1 VGKVSGRQ
9 HKIWYR
15 SRLQT
20 TGAALL
26 VAYLILITLLVTG
39 LAGVFRIGLLL
50 SGAEALLGALL
61 LVSLSPVLLIR
72 SDLIRIWHGYRF
84 TNIGVGEV
92 AGIGLLYTRKVGRDG
107 DWRLYIWRDYGGF
120 EETGIR
126 CLLRQSNRRK
136 NAAYRQNWAAAA
148 NFDPVAAIEIPELA
162 ASRGAR
168 VAQEICQR
176 VLAAQGPEGPLQ
188 ARQLEKQQR
197 PCGSSPAPRSS
208 PTGPQTASSVAAA
221 RLLRVDRQ
229 GSAIS

>member
-1 VGKVSGRQ
+1 VGKASGRQ
-9 HKIWYR
+9 RKIWYR
-15 SRLQT
+15 SRLQAV
-20 TGAALL
+20 GVALL

-39 LAGVFRIGLLL
+39 FAGVFRIGLLL

-61 LVSLSPVLLIR
+61 LMSLSPVLLIR

-84 TNIGVGEV
+84 TNIGIAEV
-92 AGIGLLYTRKVGRDG
+92 CGIGLLYTRKVGRDG

-126 CLLRQSNRRK
+126 CLLRQSNKRK
-136 NAAYRQNWAAAA
+136 NAAYRRNWAATA

-188 ARQLEKQQR
+188 TRQLEKHQPPIWIKPDTQITAYW
-197 PCGSSPAPRSS
+197 SPDGQYGRC
-208 PTGPQTASSVAAA
+208 
-221 RLLRVDRQ
+221 R
-229 GSAIS
+229 

>member
-1 VGKVSGRQ
+1 MGKSSGRQ
-9 HKIWYR
+9 RKIWYR

-20 TGAALL
+20 VGAALL

-50 SGAEALLGALL
+50 SGAEALLGALF

-84 TNIGVGEV
+84 TNIGIGEV

-120 EETGIR
+120 EEIGIG
-126 CLLRQSNRRK
+126 CLLRQSNLRK
-136 NAAYRQNWAAAA
+136 TAAYRRNWAAAA
-148 NFDPVAAIEIPELA
+148 NFDPVAAIEIPELT

-188 ARQLEKQQR
+188 TRQLEKHQPPMWIKPGTQIIAYW
-197 PCGSSPAPRSS
+197 SPDGQYGRC
-208 PTGPQTASSVAAA
+208 
-221 RLLRVDRQ
+221 R
-229 GSAIS
+229 